1 MLVHD
6 SACLASVSHETSMTV
21 SSQQDQTNGHRQ
33 EGDHFQR
40 KKAGGR
46 RLETQKHKTGSDTY
60 VLHLIYN

>member
-6 SACLASVSHETSMTV
+6 SAWLASVSHESSMTF
-21 SSQQDQTNGHRQ
+21 SSQQAQTNGHRQ
-33 EGDHFQR
+33 KGDHFR
-40 KKAGGR
+40 RRKAGGR